1 MINLTDLP
9 TLWQIATALDA
20 QQETIE
26 NHDMLIKQQQMLI
39 DKLTQTN
46 WEQAKL
52 IDKIITQIKIPVKK
66 CE

>member
-20 QQETIE
+20 QQEMIE
-26 NHDMLIKQQQMLI
+26 KHDMIIKQQQMLI

-52 IDKIITQIKIPVKK
+52 IDKIITEIKIPIKK
-66 CE
+66 

>member
-26 NHDMLIKQQQMLI
+26 KHDALIIQQQMLI

-46 WEQAKL
+46 WEQAKV